1 MKKKDRIMV
10 KNGSVIKGKNILKIR
25 NRKRRTYNEE
35 MTGMNRKTQGKNSQ
49 NFKTKKPQAIEIN
62 SEDTVVDNLVYMCW
76 C

>member
-1 MKKKDRIMV
+1 
-10 KNGSVIKGKNILKIR
+10 
-25 NRKRRTYNEE
+25 